1 MSIDELEA
9 TVLQLPP
16 SDRARLAKRLLE
28 SLDHL
33 SDAENEK
40 LWAEEAIRRD
50 HQWDEEPGSGRDASA
65 VMRDALA
72 SLE

>member
-16 SDRARLAKRLLE
+16 SDRARLAERLLE

-50 HQWDEEPGSGRDASA
+50 RQWDEEPGSGRDASA